1 MTDARLLE
9 LARQGDEAAFARLYE
24 RHRGLVFRFAYRL
37 SQSPELAEEITHDCF
52 VSLWQAPQRFS
63 PDAKRASLRTY
74 LCAVARNLV
83 FKQLRR
89 TGYETALEQAENR
102 TPPTAEPLQ
111 QVLTGEVAEAVRQ
124 AVAALP
130 LLQREALILFEYEEL
145 SLAEI
150 AQITD
155 VEVNTVKARL
165 HRARAGLRS
174 ALAAYRTG
182 RTANE
187 MERSRV

>member
-1 MTDARLLE
+1 MTDERLLE

-52 VSLWQAPQRFS
+52 VSLWQTPQRFS
-63 PDAKRASLRTY
+63 PDANRASLRTY
-74 LCAVARNLV
+74 LCAIARNLV

-89 TGYETALEQAENR
+89 TGYETALDHAEDR
-102 TPPTAEPLQ
+102 VAQSAEPLQ

-150 AQITD
+150 AQIAD
-155 VEVNTVKARL
+155 VEVTTVKARL
-165 HRARAGLRS
+165 HRARAGLRA
-174 ALAAYRTG
+174 ALAVYRSG